1 MNWMPYLNTLSKRPR
16 ALKYSEIYELF
27 PQTVKSIFDNSDF
40 EKHSE
45 ILKAVAEISIKS
57 SFETAVEVLEKLTE
71 YNKFDYESII
81 ALHNRMTTPVLTLP
95 EIKLSANVPK
105 LEEINTDISDY
116 DKFLEI
122 GGIPNV

>member
-1 MNWMPYLNTLSKRPR
+1 
-16 ALKYSEIYELF
+16 
-27 PQTVKSIFDNSDF
+27 
-40 EKHSE
+40 
-45 ILKAVAEISIKS
+45 
-57 SFETAVEVLEKLTE
+57 
-71 YNKFDYESII
+71 
-81 ALHNRMTTPVLTLP
+81 MTIPVLNLP